1 MSELI
6 GEVVKETFDVDG
18 RALRSVRTLF
28 LQPGTLTREFLAGR
42 RKAYTPPLRL
52 YLVIS
57 ISFFLVI
64 AWAAGRGLLLD
75 PGQTVQLDAA
85 NQARFMADELPRLMF
100 ILLPMFALLLK
111 LAFWKRF
118 YFDHIIFSIHLHSA
132 AYVVL
137 ALMLPMEQVASEHWL
152 PLVVQVALFAYFL
165 AYLVIA
171 VRRVYHSS
179 WIVAAAKSLVILMGY
194 MMLVSIAIETTSNFK
209 ILAD

>member
-6 GEVVKETFDVDG
+6 GEIVKETFDVDG

-64 AWAAGRGLLLD
+64 AWAASRGLLLD

-85 NQARFMADELPRLMF
+85 NQARFMSDELPRLMF

-111 LAFWKRF
+111 LAFWKRL

-165 AYLVIA
+165 AYLVIS
-171 VRRVYHSS
+171 VRRVYDSN
-179 WIVAAAKSLVILMGY
+179 WIIAAAKSLVILIGY
-194 MMLVSIAIETTSNFK
+194 MMLVSVAIETTSNFK

>member
-64 AWAAGRGLLLD
+64 AWAASRGLLLD

-85 NQARFMADELPRLMF
+85 NQARFMSDELPRLMF

-111 LAFWKRF
+111 LAFWKRL

-165 AYLVIA
+165 AYLVIS
-171 VRRVYHSS
+171 VRRVYDSN
-179 WIVAAAKSLVILMGY
+179 WIIAAAKSLVILIGY
-194 MMLVSIAIETTSNFK
+194 MMLVSVAIETTSNFK

>member
-42 RKAYTPPLRL
+42 RKAFTPPLRL

-64 AWAAGRGLLLD
+64 SWAASRGLLLD

-171 VRRVYHSS
+171 VRRVYDSG

>member
-42 RKAYTPPLRL
+42 RKAFTPPLRL

-152 PLVVQVALFAYFL
+152 PLVVQLALLAYFL

-171 VRRVYHSS
+171 VRRVYDSS

-194 MMLVSIAIETTSNFK
+194 MMLVSVAIESTSNFK

>member
-171 VRRVYHSS
+171 VRRVYDSS

-194 MMLVSIAIETTSNFK
+194 MMLVSVAIESTSNFK

>member
-42 RKAYTPPLRL
+42 RKAFTPPLRL

-64 AWAAGRGLLLD
+64 SWAASRGLLLD

-171 VRRVYHSS
+171 VRRVYDSS

-194 MMLVSIAIETTSNFK
+194 MMLVSVAIESTSNFK

>member
-1 MSELI
+1 MTELI
-6 GEVVKETFDVDG
+6 GEVLKETFDLDG

-42 RKAYTPPLRL
+42 RKAFTPPLRL

-85 NQARFMADELPRLMF
+85 SQARFMADELPRLMF

-152 PLVVQVALFAYFL
+152 PLVVQVSLFAYFL

-171 VRRVYHSS
+171 VRRVYDSN

>member
-42 RKAYTPPLRL
+42 RKAFTPPLRL

-64 AWAAGRGLLLD
+64 SWAASRGLLLD

-171 VRRVYHSS
+171 VRRVYDSS

>member
-42 RKAYTPPLRL
+42 RKAFTPPLRL

-171 VRRVYHSS
+171 VRRVYDSIWS
-179 WIVAAAKSLVILMGY
+179 VAAAKSLVILMGY
-194 MMLVSIAIETTSNFK
+194 MVLVSIAIETTSNFK

>member
-64 AWAAGRGLLLD
+64 AWAASRGLLLD

-85 NQARFMADELPRLMF
+85 NQARFMSDELPRLMF

-111 LAFWKRF
+111 LAFWKRL

-152 PLVVQVALFAYFL
+152 PLVVQVAVFAYFL
-165 AYLVIA
+165 AYLVIS
-171 VRRVYHSS
+171 VRRVYESN
-179 WIVAAAKSLVILMGY
+179 WIIAATKSLVILMGY
-194 MMLVSIAIETTSNFK
+194 MILVSVAIETTSNFK